1 MLGFV
6 FAIHQASRMPK
17 SIETK
22 ILLSSPQM
30 SLLSLILLFPI
41 SLNSLNPLTP
51 PMSLLSPISR
61 IDKQQ
66 RKPDTHE
73 MEQIPDWLAPAIPL
87 TTRQQNGA
95 ATIPVPASTTSLTPE
110 MLSVYD
116 VCFEALIEHMTTIGT
131 PPRDFIK
138 EYHRDISLGRLL
150 LWIDKDETRIKRFKE
165 AEKALAK
172 ILFFEILPIAD
183 AQNDPMEDIQRSKL
197 KVDARKWAVEQ
208 LDPEKYGKKK
218 DETPA
223 PPVFNVTFGGI
234 GEDPP
239 QMLERVIDV

>member
-1 MLGFV
+1 MDLFLP
-6 FAIHQASRMPK
+6 S
-17 SIETK
+17 TK
-22 ILLSSPQM
+22 HHGCHFTLKQRFSYTSTDVTDANAL
-30 SLLSLILLFPI
+30 
-41 SLNSLNPLTP
+41 
-51 PMSLLSPISR
+51 R
-61 IDKQQ
+61 IDRNAQHHQ
-66 RKPDTHE
+66 NHE
-73 MEQIPDWLAPAIPL
+73 MEQLPDWLAPTKPL
-87 TTRQQNGA
+87 TIQPLPGTPS
-95 ATIPVPASTTSLTPE
+95 IPVPASTTSLTPE

-150 LWIDKDETRIKRFKE
+150 LWIDRDETRAQRFKE

-234 GEDPP
+234 GEEPP